1 MGLTMPLVQSIA
13 LLAAVVVAVLL
24 VLLAVLLAVGAL
36 WRFLPLS
43 PRWSG
48 PSFIVFAL
56 FPLTPMPVH
65 LGVGAM
71 IYPAVVLYQDLGQ
84 LEWHFFNWYLKTP
97 LLVVPSILAT
107 VGMAYF
113 VAYRVFPNRTYVTNG
128 SDEP

>member
-1 MGLTMPLVQSIA
+1 MSSLQSIA

-24 VLLAVLLAVGAL
+24 VLLAVLLVVGAL

-48 PSFIVFAL
+48 PSFIVLATCL
-56 FPLTPMPVH
+56 LTPVPVGV
-65 LGVGAM
+65 GVGAM
-71 IYPAVVLYQDLGQ
+71 VYPVVVLYQDLVQ

-107 VGMAYF
+107 VAMAYF
-113 VAYRVFPNRTYVTNG
+113 VAYRVFPNRTHATHSNA
-128 SDEP
+128 